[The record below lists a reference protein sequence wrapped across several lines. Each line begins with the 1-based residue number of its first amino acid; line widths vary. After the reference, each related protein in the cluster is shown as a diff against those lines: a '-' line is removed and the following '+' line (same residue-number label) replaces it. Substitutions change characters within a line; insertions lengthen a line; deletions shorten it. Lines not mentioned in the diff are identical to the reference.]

1 MAILLSFFGSY
12 PRIYTER
19 AFSMFQC
26 LPLIEERLGS
36 NDTKIEIVAS
46 IHKQES
52 VTSPISPITAAAAT
66 DTFDLATEDHTIG
79 IRSAAVTAAA
89 ATRTTVTQTFVG
101 NVTHIR
107 CSNVTSYPIYTE

>member
-1 MAILLSFFGSY
+1 
-12 PRIYTER
+12 
-19 AFSMFQC
+19 MFQC

-52 VTSPISPITAAAAT
+52 VTSPVTATATAAT
-66 DTFDLATEDHTIG
+66 DTFDLTAEDHAVVG
-79 IRSAAVTAAA
+79 IRSAAVTAPATA

-107 CSNVTSYPIYTE
+107 CFH

>member
-1 MAILLSFFGSY
+1 
-12 PRIYTER
+12 
-19 AFSMFQC
+19 MFQC

-36 NDTKIEIVAS
+36 SDTKIEIVAS

-52 VTSPISPITAAAAT
+52 VTSPVTAVASAAAAAT
-66 DTFDLATEDHTIG
+66 DTFDLNTDDHAVG
-79 IRSAAVTAAA
+79 IRSSAPAVTAASA

-107 CSNVTSYPIYTE
+107 CPH

>member
-1 MAILLSFFGSY
+1 
-12 PRIYTER
+12 
-19 AFSMFQC
+19 MFQC

-52 VTSPISPITAAAAT
+52 VTSPVTATAAT
-66 DTFDLATEDHTIG
+66 DTFDLATDDHTVVG
-79 IRSAAVTAAA
+79 IRSAAATAPATA

-107 CSNVTSYPIYTE
+107 CFH